1 MFPEPSFRIAWYI
14 FFSGMPAEV
23 VIWFF
28 CFYDATEIIVT
39 YHDQQGL
46 EDVKISSIPAFY
58 PPLLLL
64 RGLCSQP
71 EQLVDDFCISIF
83 FPEHLQGGKLFFSVM
98 LGLLFYRV
106 SNGNLFPL
114 KMEFL

>member
-98 LGLLFYRV
+98 LGLFFYRV
-106 SNGNLFPL
+106 SNGNLFLL

>member
-14 FFSGMPAEV
+14 FFSGIQAEV

-46 EDVKISSIPAFY
+46 EDVKISIIPAFY

-71 EQLVDDFCISIF
+71 EQLVDDFCISIIF
-83 FPEHLQGGKLFFSVM
+83 SRTLTRREAVFLRDVGIALLQ
-98 LGLLFYRV
+98 
-106 SNGNLFPL
+106 
-114 KMEFL
+114 EICFL